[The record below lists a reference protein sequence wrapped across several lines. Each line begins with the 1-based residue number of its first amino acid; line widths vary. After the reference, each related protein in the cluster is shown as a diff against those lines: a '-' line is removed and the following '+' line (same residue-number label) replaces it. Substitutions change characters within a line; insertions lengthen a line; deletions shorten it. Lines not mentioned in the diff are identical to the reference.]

1 LHLKIVLINGEEAK
15 TSDLAG
21 LLQGDFF
28 HGSRAMTTMLAKGAR
43 VVDLE
48 RHLERL
54 AEHAQQLLIDKP
66 PRADVLKFEIDSVLA
81 MLGPPLMAK
90 IRIILFADHGR
101 RICRIIEVESL
112 DVDEAGFDTK
122 QVGLRLSSH
131 CDRSWA
137 RGGHVK
143 TGFLGERQVA
153 IRQAVASGF
162 DDVLWI
168 NGDGELAEATW
179 ANIFLIGR
187 TGDLVEIATPPATSG
202 ILMGIVRRRIT
213 ELLMT
218 AKIPVTERVITLDEL
233 PRFDEAFVTSSIRGL
248 VPVAQIDRHRLQTL
262 RPNAVFNHISRLYQ
276 TWLSSTYSSDFRVL
290 SGKDDA

>member
-1 LHLKIVLINGEEAK
+1 MKIVLINGEEAK
-15 TSDLAG
+15 TSDIAG

-54 AEHAQQLLIDKP
+54 ADHAQQLLIDKP

-81 MLGPPLMAK
+81 MIGPPLMAK
-90 IRIILFADHGR
+90 IRVILFADHGR
-101 RICRIIEVESL
+101 RISRIIEVESL
-112 DVDEAGFDTK
+112 DVDEADSDSDSK
-122 QVGLRLSSH
+122 QLGLRFSTH

-153 IRQAVASGF
+153 IRHAVASGF

-202 ILMGIVRRRIT
+202 ILLGVVRRRIT

-218 AKIPVTERVITLDEL
+218 AKIPVTERVITLEEL

-276 TWLSSTYSSDFRVL
+276 TWLSSAYSSDFRVL